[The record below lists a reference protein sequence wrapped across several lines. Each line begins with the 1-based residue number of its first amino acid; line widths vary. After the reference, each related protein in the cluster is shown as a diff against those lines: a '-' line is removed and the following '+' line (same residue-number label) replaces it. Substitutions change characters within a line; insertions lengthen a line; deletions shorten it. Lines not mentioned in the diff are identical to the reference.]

1 MRLESLTTQL
11 QEALQ
16 DANSLVVVN
25 EQQLIE
31 PAHIVEALIRMQ
43 GSSIPAILTLCG
55 ADANA
60 VKILLDEEIKKFKQ
74 LMK

>member
-31 PAHIVEALIRMQ
+31 PAHIVEA
-43 GSSIPAILTLCG
+43 P
-55 ADANA
+55 
-60 VKILLDEEIKKFKQ
+60 FPPF
-74 LMK
+74 